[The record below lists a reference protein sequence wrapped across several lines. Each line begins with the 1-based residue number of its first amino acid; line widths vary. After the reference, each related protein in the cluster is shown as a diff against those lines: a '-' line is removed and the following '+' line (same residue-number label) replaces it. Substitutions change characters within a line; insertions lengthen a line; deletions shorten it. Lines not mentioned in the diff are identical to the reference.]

1 MRISDWSSDVCSSDL
16 SATSPRRSLRSRGMK
31 VTINFDCTAEEA
43 RTFLGLPDVSP
54 LNEKYVQATLNTM
67 EGATNLE
74 QMDKLLRS
82 FSPLGEAGM
91 RLFRSEEHT
100 SELQSLM
107 RISYAVFCL

>member
-1 MRISDWSSDVCSSDL
+1 
-16 SATSPRRSLRSRGMK
+16 MK

-82 FSPLGEAGM
+82 FSPFGEACMLLVCQMMIMGSAGP
-91 RLFRSEEHT
+91 RTDKHDNLTIE
-100 SELQSLM
+100 
-107 RISYAVFCL
+107 YAIRPFPPYFHYPTAFFLRP

>member
-1 MRISDWSSDVCSSDL
+1 
-16 SATSPRRSLRSRGMK
+16 MK

-82 FSPLGEAGM
+82 FSPFGEAGM
-91 RLFRSEEHT
+91 RLFGQMMNMGEAGPRTDKIGRASWGEECGSTCRS
-100 SELQSLM
+100 
-107 RISYAVFCL
+107 RGWPD